1 MSVTDEQ
8 KRLTEV
14 YGDRARRLPA
24 DFYSAFHPGNLFILQ
39 GRERGLLRML
49 SRAGLHDLSECQ
61 ILDLGCGTGSDLRRL
76 LDLGARPEHLHGV
89 DLLSERLEHARMLA
103 PQLHFELADAQH
115 LPFADAT
122 FDLVMQGT
130 AFSSIVDPEIRRR
143 VADEVLRVLK
153 PGGVLLWYDMR
164 LTDPRNSDLVP
175 MTARELARLFPTC
188 ERHLEAVTL
197 LPPLARRL
205 APMAWGLCVLLEAF
219 PFLRSHYVGFFR
231 KRD

>member
-8 KRLTEV
+8 KRLNEV
-14 YGDRARRLPA
+14 YGDRARRLPS

-49 SRAGLHDLSECQ
+49 SRAGLRDLSECQ

-89 DLLSERLEHARMLA
+89 DLLSDRLEHARMLA
-103 PQLHFELADAQH
+103 PQLHFELADAQQ

-130 AFSSIVDPEIRRR
+130 AFSSIVDPEIRSR
-143 VADEVLRVLK
+143 VAGELLRVLK

-164 LTDPRNSDLVP
+164 LTDPRNPDLVP
-175 MTARELARLFPTC
+175 MTSRELARLFPTC
-188 ERHLEAVTL
+188 ERHLESVTL

-205 APMAWGLCVLLEAF
+205 APFAWGLCVLLEAF
-219 PFLRSHYVGFFR
+219 PFLRSHYVGLLR